1 MRQPRQEGRPAR
13 PRPRPR
19 LTHRPASRLGQAWR
33 ERSTTQTSSSS
44 PDGARGGRSR
54 YHSTCL
60 SGRGGHRGPCERG
73 SGSSP
78 SPARHRSRPPA
89 LGQGA
94 PGFRA
99 SAGRTRRHPPPPATP
114 RPAPPPTRRP
124 LPGVVGRAGTRG
136 TARPPHPLDSL
147 PWQADRRARHHDRR
161 GLALEESRIKAAE
174 ICRRPAERSWL
185 HAAASGLVLAD
196 FFTPTCTSTLAL
208 RAAPLQPMHRVRLPP
223 AAAHQPVIVRSGL
236 MPVRLWCRGQAWR
249 LGRRWSGVIDT
260 RPDQPARTPP
270 PGTRDVS
277 GATGVRAQHHPPA
290 RTHRH
295 HRQPP
300 PATGRAGCRPP
311 SSPTTTHRRAIA
323 TASPR

>member
-19 LTHRPASRLGQAWR
+19 LTHRPASRLDQAWR
-33 ERSTTQTSSSS
+33 GQRSTTRTSSSS
-44 PDGARGGRSR
+44 PDDGRGGRSR

-60 SGRGGHRGPCERG
+60 SGRGGPGGPCGRG
-73 SGSSP
+73 SGSSL
-78 SPARHRSRPPA
+78 SPARHRSRPPGLA
-89 LGQGA
+89 
-94 PGFRA
+94 
-99 SAGRTRRHPPPPATP
+99 RTRWGVSCRRWPNSTAPTSASDP
-114 RPAPPPTRRP
+114 RPAPHSP
-124 LPGVVGRAGTRG
+124 
-136 TARPPHPLDSL
+136 
-147 PWQADRRARHHDRR
+147 ADRYLVLGVLVHEAAHATHTRWTPSAGRSTGAPATTIDAASHWRSRGSRR
-161 GLALEESRIKAAE
+161 Q
-174 ICRRPAERSWL
+174 RS
-185 HAAASGLVLAD
+185 AAAPLASPGCTPPRAASFLAD

-208 RAAPLQPMHRVRLPP
+208 RPAPLQLMHRVRLPP
-223 AAAHQPVIVRSGL
+223 AAAHHSVTVRSGL

-249 LGRRWSGVIDT
+249 LGRRWRGVIDT